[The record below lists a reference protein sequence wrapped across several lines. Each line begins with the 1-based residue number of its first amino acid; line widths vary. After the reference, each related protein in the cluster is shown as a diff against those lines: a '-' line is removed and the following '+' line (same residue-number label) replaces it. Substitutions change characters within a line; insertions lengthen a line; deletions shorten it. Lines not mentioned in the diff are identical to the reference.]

1 MFAGQAGSQARVWLL
16 WCWFS
21 TREYLHSDLFMQSQ
35 HVRILPHPHS
45 YRLID
50 QYQTNYLYI
59 LDNGYS
65 RVGVPMSVALTALID
80 FSIYREIGPGQRIAL
95 SKLAIDFYERHD
107 RPIKIAIDI
116 SIWHFQIQSGKGGS
130 NPALRTLYYRL
141 LRLLSLGIQPLFVFD
156 GPNRPPFKRNMKTN
170 QHGVSLPNYLS
181 KQLLKLFGFPF
192 HTAPGEAEAECALLQ
207 KEGVIDAVLSEDV
220 DTLMFGSKMTLR
232 NWSSEGPRGS
242 KVPTHVNVYTAA
254 AIKEG
259 SAGLDSDG
267 MILVALMSG
276 GDYIPEGLPRCGI
289 KTACAAARAGF
300 GQDLCRLSKEDKV
313 GLRQWR
319 ERLQYELATNES
331 KYFGSTRKALKIPD
345 SFPNM
350 AVLRYYTHPVVSSAD
365 KVLRLSSEI
374 RWTADVNVA
383 GLRNFV
389 IEAFDWDRLSGAKKF
404 VRGLAPPLL
413 VHKLRIRG
421 SADDEYYD
429 DLEKREKD
437 EKVLVG
443 SICGRRSHFATDA
456 TPELRVVFTPL
467 EVVGLDLESE
477 EKDILDIDGI
487 SDSEA
492 EHAVSDDEIQTQS
505 NNTVKRR
512 ARSTYDP
519 ALPEKLWILET
530 YVKLGVP
537 LMVENWEEA
546 MSKVMKASP
555 RKAKAPTKTAKA
567 GSKQAPLETFMKISK
582 PSSRRGK
589 IHVNKELSGSI
600 TEAIPKALP
609 APANASTVDSPKVK
623 IKGKA
628 RNAGKAKPG
637 KTSEKSTESKGA
649 PGSTPKDLSLEP
661 VLNSNDTNPWTLSK
675 RPSDTL
681 NAKISST
688 SRYSALGIYGSA
700 DDEKIDIDHRNEKG
714 EQAEIISLVS
724 PVSSSDFL
732 PSPSTPISPLAK
744 QNTDRKKLLSQV
756 LDEIP
761 ASPPRFI
768 SAPDSKMPPSVLEE
782 YEMTPSIRS
791 SPIEASKT
799 RRRQIM
805 LRESLDGAWRTIEP
819 WEAKGIHTKLL
830 YSAVEEVDL
839 TSSP

>member
-1 MFAGQAGSQARVWLL
+1 MGIQG
-16 WCWFS
+16 
-21 TREYLHSDLFMQSQ
+21 
-35 HVRILPHPHS
+35 
-45 YRLID
+45 
-50 QYQTNYLYI
+50 
-59 LDNGYS
+59 
-65 RVGVPMSVALTALID
+65 
-80 FSIYREIGPGQRIAL
+80 IYREIGSGERIAL
-95 SKLAIDFYERHD
+95 SKLAIDFYERND

-116 SIWHFQIQSGKGGS
+116 SIWHFQIQSGKGGN

-156 GPNRPPFKRNMKTN
+156 GPNRPPFKRNVKTN

-207 KEGVIDAVLSEDV
+207 KEGIIDAVLSEDV

-254 AIKEG
+254 AMKEG

-319 ERLQYELATNES
+319 ERLQFELATNES
-331 KYFGSTRKALKIPD
+331 KFFGSTRKTLKIPD

-404 VRGLAPPLL
+404 LRGLAPPLL

-421 SADDEYYD
+421 SADNEYYD

-437 EKVLVG
+437 EKMLVA

-477 EKDILDIDGI
+477 EKDILDIAGI

-492 EHAVSDDEIQTQS
+492 EHTVSVDETQTQS

-512 ARSTYDP
+512 ARSIYDP

-546 MSKVMKASP
+546 MSTAMIASP
-555 RKAKAPTKTAKA
+555 RKAKARTTIAKA
-567 GSKQAPLETFMKISK
+567 GSKQAPLEKFIKISK

-589 IHVNKELSGSI
+589 FHVDTDLGGSI
-600 TEAIPKALP
+600 TERVPTVLPTPASALKIDSAKAEM
-609 APANASTVDSPKVK
+609 
-623 IKGKA
+623 KGKA
-628 RNAGKAKPG
+628 RNAGKVKPG
-637 KTSEKSTESKGA
+637 KTGEKSTKSKGA
-649 PGSTPKDLSLEP
+649 PGSTPKDISLEP
-661 VLNSNDTNPWTLSK
+661 ILNSNGTNPWTLSK

-700 DDEKIDIDHRNEKG
+700 SDEKTDISHSNETG

-724 PVSSSDFL
+724 PASSSDSL
-732 PSPSTPISPLAK
+732 PSPSTLISPLTK
-744 QNTDRKKLLSQV
+744 QNTGKKKLLSEV

-761 ASPPRFI
+761 SSPPQFMP
-768 SAPDSKMPPSVLEE
+768 APDSKMQSSVIEE
-782 YEMTPSIRS
+782 YKMTSNIPS
-791 SPIEASKT
+791 SPIEASRT

-805 LRESLDGAWRTIEP
+805 LRESLDGAWRTVEP
-819 WEAKGIHTKLL
+819 WEAKGIHAKFL
-830 YSAVEEVDL
+830 YSAVEEIDL
-839 TSSP
+839 TTSP